1 MRKIIFTPNA
11 PPPIGPY
18 SQAIKVGH
26 TLYVSGQIALD
37 PKSGELLMSNIEE
50 ETHRVLDNIEA
61 ILHEAEME
69 FKDIVK
75 CTVFVKNIGQFTNI
89 NAVYSTYFPKIGAPA
104 RELVEVSQLPKGANI
119 VISCIAYK

>member
-37 PKSGELLMSNIEE
+37 PKSGELLISNIEDDI
-50 ETHRVLDNIEA
+50 HCL
-61 ILHEAEME
+61 LH
-69 FKDIVK
+69 
-75 CTVFVKNIGQFTNI
+75 NI
-89 NAVYSTYFPKIGAPA
+89 NAIL
-104 RELVEVSQLPKGANI
+104 R
-119 VISCIAYK
+119 

>member
-37 PKSGELLMSNIEE
+37 PKSGELLISNIEE

-75 CTVFVKNIGQFTNI
+75 CTVFVKNISQFTN
-89 NAVYSTYFPKIGAPA
+89 
-104 RELVEVSQLPKGANI
+104 
-119 VISCIAYK
+119 